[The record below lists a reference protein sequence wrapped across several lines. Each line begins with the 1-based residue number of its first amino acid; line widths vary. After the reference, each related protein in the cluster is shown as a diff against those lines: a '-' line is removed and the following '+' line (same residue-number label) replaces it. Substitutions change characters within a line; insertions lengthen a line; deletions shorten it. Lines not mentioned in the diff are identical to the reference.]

1 MKSVSVNIIHAF
13 ASNNTGGNPAG
24 VVLNADNLTIAE
36 KLHVARQVGLSET
49 AFVSES
55 NLADFKLD
63 FFTPSK
69 QIPHC
74 GHATIAT
81 FSYLKQQGMVTGDKS
96 SKETIDGVRQI
107 FFEGQDAFMEQSA
120 PVALPLAALD
130 RANSLRALQLK
141 ESDLL
146 PGHEPAIMSTG
157 NNFLIVPV
165 KNTIYL
171 ERMQP
176 DLQLVEAISATYNLI
191 AFYVYAPSQSEDVI
205 ATTRM
210 FGPYYG
216 IPEEAATGMAAGPLA
231 CYLDQHQSVKA
242 NHMEIAQGY
251 FMNPASPSRI
261 KVRLQK
267 SNGIIEKVFAGGNA
281 FVSRQLTVQ
290 LRGSLTF

>member
-1 MKSVSVNIIHAF
+1 MKNVTVNIIHAF

-24 VVLNADNLTIAE
+24 VVLNADNLSNTD
-36 KLHVARQVGLSET
+36 KLNVARQVGLSET
-49 AFVSES
+49 AFVSVS
-55 NLADFKLD
+55 NQADFKLD
-63 FFTPSK
+63 FFTPTK

-81 FSYLKQQGMVTGDKS
+81 FSYLKQQGMITGDKS

-107 FFEGQDAFMEQSA
+107 FFDGDDAFMEQSS
-120 PVALPLAALD
+120 PVEIQLAALD
-130 RANSLRALQLK
+130 RANALRALHLK

-146 PGHEPAIMSTG
+146 QGHEPAIVSTG
-157 NNFLIVPV
+157 NNFLLVPV
-165 KNTIYL
+165 KNHYYL

-176 DLQLVEAISATYNLI
+176 DLAMIEAISATYDLI
-191 AFYVYAPSQSEDVI
+191 AFYVYAPSETKDVI

-231 CYLDQHQSVKA
+231 CYLDKHQNLEVD
-242 NHMEIAQGY
+242 HMIIAQGQ

-267 SNGIIEKVFAGGNA
+267 SNGLIEKVFAGGSA

-290 LRGSLTF
+290 LKDPITF